1 MMSASRR
8 LGPCLAAA
16 VAVCFTGGGMA
27 AIPDDDTIWQ
37 NISYYNTFDR
47 VEQDVNTEKG
57 EGSFNTIDGGGATN
71 AGDYLAVGL
80 HPKSATAL
88 NIGTYKN
95 WTANVDPG
103 QTVLAEEDTVFT
115 IGFRAKVG
123 TATDG
128 LLFSFGSGDTDGGL
142 SIRRG
147 NSAGRIVV
155 ATGRDKSQINYA
167 PSGGSDSTY
176 YTYFVIYDA
185 AAEKK
190 LSLYAGAGE
199 NPVGTGGVEGTV
211 VAKPFQWGWRYGDAS
226 LQWEQKGNGA
236 IDTLGVWKRALT
248 QEERQTL
255 TTEWET
261 LASVPPP
268 EMAAVSFADVPE
280 GWGEA
285 PTEAIV
291 LNAASTL
298 ELELLDEARQTLG
311 GRAANVAELVAGS
324 GTSDIYGITGSGQGN
339 RSTLERDVWLKVSG
353 GTYGT
358 IVGGKENNWTSSHA
372 NTIKG
377 NLLTEVTGSSTRAK
391 NVIGAI
397 AAGGNGSNS
406 GAFPFTG
413 DSLVTIADGAQVSGA
428 VVGGGTSQHRFT
440 VQHNGDATVRI
451 RSVQTSATTG
461 DGIVS
466 RADIVGGALPGAS
479 GNVGSGY
486 VVNGDTRVEIEIPE
500 ASGSFGKHVLG
511 ASRVADNT
519 TGNYTVNGD
528 STVVVDAPNVT
539 FGSKILCAGG
549 SGGTAHV
556 TGTASLVLRAG
567 TFTGN
572 LIPCER
578 GATVGDSALVIDGGE
593 RVIDLSKAT
602 LGAFNR
608 LTLRGDVVLGDRR
621 LPNAFVSQE
630 VEGTTAR
637 VTLTEGEIAAG
648 VVTLGRYEGESADFA
663 ALFAVTNPQE
673 GWAFR
678 LVGGRVEYG
687 APIGLAWETPAEG
700 SDWAAGF
707 AGFAAGVDVRFGANE
722 GTEPVT
728 LPEVVS
734 AGWVDVLGDYALSGA
749 GALTA
754 ESVTVEP
761 GATLTL
767 GTGKAV
773 RARYLRLTITD
784 RTTGGEH
791 NDGVALA
798 DLALTLGGVRLPWPA
813 GTTITAS
820 QAQTN
825 GPHRAE
831 DILDGDLGTKWLWTT
846 DTFSACTLTLD
857 AGEGRLFAF
866 DGYALAMADQNGR
879 NPRAWTL
886 EMSDDGA
893 DWEPLDTQDIANE
906 AALAWTP
913 STWLGETLPVSAEPS
928 EGPFVLGIP
937 EPGRLDVF
945 GSLAGQGLVVGD
957 VRFYEGSALVVDGVS
972 VPTLAGEVAG
982 TVALRVEV
990 EGETFLPVL
999 HAAQTGIAFVAPEGY
1014 EVRHVDGTY
1023 WLVPALTE
1031 PLSATVSGEA
1041 AWMEAGWADTA
1052 GAPVDAAQWP
1062 YLPIAERVVEV
1073 TAGAEGATL
1082 RTDPTV
1088 TQVAS
1093 LAVKPSEHTLT
1104 LAGDATLAPQAL
1116 TVEGAL
1122 AASPDTLTLPSGGE
1136 IAGTLTYDVSGSVA
1150 LPALSGSGTLVKTG
1164 SGTLTLDKGI
1174 AVTPSIHV
1182 REGIFRFPSAE
1193 DWGTIYGSIPN
1204 LIAEGGTR
1212 VEVSAPMGSLSD
1224 ADATITLR
1232 DNAVFFFNCGNEWLS
1247 TRPIAPTFLI
1257 ENDGSVEKA
1266 AHIRGVHNG
1275 RAVDFTGAI
1284 RGRGLLIF
1292 DEDSGEE
1299 SNSYDLRCAITEEGG
1314 TLKVRYADTNSTIY
1328 NLHAAFYSGGT
1339 EVASRVDVRD
1349 PEVFGTGP
1357 VTVEAG
1363 GSLIIDT
1370 SANAENVLNVH
1381 AAYGN
1386 AGAVSGTVNLCEG
1399 ASLTVGTA
1407 VFDKVTV
1414 AEGVVVPVAGLP
1426 EVPYNVQVIAW
1437 SEGPDSAERFE
1448 VEGVPEDCTLVVE
1461 ADGLWVRAREVA
1473 DVEWATPDAGGAWA
1487 EGLPGFRPGDN
1498 AIFGANT
1505 ATQVPVA
1512 IAGDVTAAAVTVA
1525 GDYAFTGTGTLT
1537 ADTLTVEGSLTLPL
1551 GTPQSV
1557 RYVRLVPTARTTTGN
1572 NTNDGVAL
1580 AEFQLLLDGVPVDWP
1595 EGTAITA
1602 TKAQNTQ
1609 NKHYAE
1615 DILDGD
1621 LTTKWYWTDAG
1632 ATFDDCTL
1640 TIDVGEGNTVS
1651 FNGYRLAMADQ
1662 NGRNPRT
1669 WAVEV
1674 SADGS
1679 LWTPVDAQDFTSE
1692 EANTWPTEAWMT
1704 QTFGAP
1710 APLTVTVESGM
1721 AVSGTLTG
1729 GGRIVGDVAFA
1740 EGSTLKA
1747 LPGTVLTIEG
1757 GVSGTC
1763 ALDLSALDIPEET
1776 TRVAVLHA
1784 PEGLTPSAPEG
1795 FVAVYRDGTYYAV
1808 RQAAVGGAWT
1818 ATLTADVDWNAAPWI
1833 DAAGRPIDPLIL
1845 ETMSVDAWQLID
1857 VALTAEADVT
1867 LSALPYWVKSL
1878 TVAASEH
1885 TLTLGTLSESN
1896 PEPRFI
1902 PLALTVNGPLV
1913 ASTANLTPMDTGAVT
1928 LNADLTYEVPA
1939 EDSFALLEGL
1949 SGTGR
1954 LIKTG
1959 PGTLNLAGA
1968 TVSVDVRVEA
1978 GTLFN
1983 GGTIAGTLSLA
1994 DGVILDCEIVDVKAA
2009 TTVAVDEGATI
2020 TVANLGTP
2028 TAERQLLAWE
2038 NGPETA
2044 DAFAGAPEGWAFAVR
2059 EGGLWVI
2066 PEPSGPVLPTV
2077 AEGDEE
2083 GGVVFDANAVPVLAA
2098 AAEQAGLPEVT
2109 AVTGTANGKA
2119 MDTAAI
2125 NDALACLTGAGLVTV
2140 DGTALR
2146 VAYDLK
2152 VTAIERN
2159 DYGASVSI
2167 ALSAPNG
2174 AVSFAVGSTVTLVSV
2189 DLADGSE
2196 TTLPT
2201 KMPIYEAGRSSAE
2214 IAAHSTEPTF
2224 LFKVRVIPPAQ

>member
-1 MMSASRR
+1 M
-8 LGPCLAAA
+8 
-16 VAVCFTGGGMA
+16 
-27 AIPDDDTIWQ
+27 
-37 NISYYNTFDR
+37 
-47 VEQDVNTEKG
+47 
-57 EGSFNTIDGGGATN
+57 
-71 AGDYLAVGL
+71 
-80 HPKSATAL
+80 
-88 NIGTYKN
+88 
-95 WTANVDPG
+95 
-103 QTVLAEEDTVFT
+103 
-115 IGFRAKVG
+115 
-123 TATDG
+123 
-128 LLFSFGSGDTDGGL
+128 
-142 SIRRG
+142 
-147 NSAGRIVV
+147 
-155 ATGRDKSQINYA
+155 
-167 PSGGSDSTY
+167 
-176 YTYFVIYDA
+176 
-185 AAEKK
+185 
-190 LSLYAGAGE
+190 
-199 NPVGTGGVEGTV
+199 
-211 VAKPFQWGWRYGDAS
+211 
-226 LQWEQKGNGA
+226 
-236 IDTLGVWKRALT
+236 
-248 QEERQTL
+248 
-255 TTEWET
+255 
-261 LASVPPP
+261 
-268 EMAAVSFADVPE
+268 
-280 GWGEA
+280 
-285 PTEAIV
+285 
-291 LNAASTL
+291 
-298 ELELLDEARQTLG
+298 
-311 GRAANVAELVAGS
+311 
-324 GTSDIYGITGSGQGN
+324 
-339 RSTLERDVWLKVSG
+339 
-353 GTYGT
+353 
-358 IVGGKENNWTSSHA
+358 
-372 NTIKG
+372 
-377 NLLTEVTGSSTRAK
+377 
-391 NVIGAI
+391 
-397 AAGGNGSNS
+397 
-406 GAFPFTG
+406 
-413 DSLVTIADGAQVSGA
+413 
-428 VVGGGTSQHRFT
+428 
-440 VQHNGDATVRI
+440 
-451 RSVQTSATTG
+451 
-461 DGIVS
+461 
-466 RADIVGGALPGAS
+466 
-479 GNVGSGY
+479 
-486 VVNGDTRVEIEIPE
+486 
-500 ASGSFGKHVLG
+500 
-511 ASRVADNT
+511 
-519 TGNYTVNGD
+519 
-528 STVVVDAPNVT
+528 
-539 FGSKILCAGG
+539 
-549 SGGTAHV
+549 
-556 TGTASLVLRAG
+556 
-567 TFTGN
+567 
-572 LIPCER
+572 
-578 GATVGDSALVIDGGE
+578 
-593 RVIDLSKAT
+593 
-602 LGAFNR
+602 
-608 LTLRGDVVLGDRR
+608 
-621 LPNAFVSQE
+621 
-630 VEGTTAR
+630 
-637 VTLTEGEIAAG
+637 
-648 VVTLGRYEGESADFA
+648 
-663 ALFAVTNPQE
+663 
-673 GWAFR
+673 
-678 LVGGRVEYG
+678 
-687 APIGLAWETPAEG
+687 
-700 SDWAAGF
+700 
-707 AGFAAGVDVRFGANE
+707 
-722 GTEPVT
+722 
-728 LPEVVS
+728 
-734 AGWVDVLGDYALSGA
+734 
-749 GALTA
+749 
-754 ESVTVEP
+754 
-761 GATLTL
+761 
-767 GTGKAV
+767 
-773 RARYLRLTITD
+773 
-784 RTTGGEH
+784 
-791 NDGVALA
+791 
-798 DLALTLGGVRLPWPA
+798 
-813 GTTITAS
+813 
-820 QAQTN
+820 
-825 GPHRAE
+825 
-831 DILDGDLGTKWLWTT
+831 
-846 DTFSACTLTLD
+846 
-857 AGEGRLFAF
+857 
-866 DGYALAMADQNGR
+866 
-879 NPRAWTL
+879 
-886 EMSDDGA
+886 
-893 DWEPLDTQDIANE
+893 
-906 AALAWTP
+906 
-913 STWLGETLPVSAEPS
+913 
-928 EGPFVLGIP
+928 
-937 EPGRLDVF
+937 
-945 GSLAGQGLVVGD
+945 
-957 VRFYEGSALVVDGVS
+957 
-972 VPTLAGEVAG
+972 
-982 TVALRVEV
+982 
-990 EGETFLPVL
+990 
-999 HAAQTGIAFVAPEGY
+999 
-1014 EVRHVDGTY
+1014 
-1023 WLVPALTE
+1023 
-1031 PLSATVSGEA
+1031 
-1041 AWMEAGWADTA
+1041 
-1052 GAPVDAAQWP
+1052 
-1062 YLPIAERVVEV
+1062 
-1073 TAGAEGATL
+1073 
-1082 RTDPTV
+1082 
-1088 TQVAS
+1088 
-1093 LAVKPSEHTLT
+1093 
-1104 LAGDATLAPQAL
+1104 
-1116 TVEGAL
+1116 
-1122 AASPDTLTLPSGGE
+1122 
-1136 IAGTLTYDVSGSVA
+1136 
-1150 LPALSGSGTLVKTG
+1150 
-1164 SGTLTLDKGI
+1164 
-1174 AVTPSIHV
+1174 
-1182 REGIFRFPSAE
+1182 
-1193 DWGTIYGSIPN
+1193 
-1204 LIAEGGTR
+1204 
-1212 VEVSAPMGSLSD
+1212 
-1224 ADATITLR
+1224 
-1232 DNAVFFFNCGNEWLS
+1232 
-1247 TRPIAPTFLI
+1247 
-1257 ENDGSVEKA
+1257 
-1266 AHIRGVHNG
+1266 
-1275 RAVDFTGAI
+1275 
-1284 RGRGLLIF
+1284 
-1292 DEDSGEE
+1292 
-1299 SNSYDLRCAITEEGG
+1299 
-1314 TLKVRYADTNSTIY
+1314 KVRYADTNSTIY
-1328 NLHAAFYSGGT
+1328 NLHAASYSGGT

-1357 VTVEAG
+1357 VTIEAG

-1426 EVPYNVQVIAW
+1426 EVPYDVQVIAW

-1487 EGLPGFRPGDN
+1487 EGLPGFRPVDN
-1498 AIFGANT
+1498 AIFGANSS
-1505 ATQVPVA
+1505 AQVPVA
-1512 IAGDVTAAAVTVA
+1512 IAGDTTAAAVTVA

-1757 GVSGTC
+1757 GVSGMC

-1833 DAAGRPIDPLIL
+1833 DAAGRPIDSLIL
-1845 ETMSVDAWQLID
+1845 ETMTWAQWQPLSVAI
-1857 VALTAEADVT
+1857 TAGADVT
-1867 LSALPYWVKSL
+1867 LMDLPYVVTAL
-1878 TVAASEH
+1878 TVEASEH

-1896 PEPRFI
+1896 PSPLFI
-1902 PLALTVNGPLV
+1902 PMALTVNGPLV
-1913 ASTANLTPMDTGAVT
+1913 ATADNLTPMDGGAVT

-2083 GGVVFDANAVPVLAA
+2083 GGVVFDANAVTVLSA

-2119 MDTAAI
+2119 MTTAAI
-2125 NDALACLTGAGLVTV
+2125 NEALACLAGAGLVTV

>member
-1 MMSASRR
+1 M
-8 LGPCLAAA
+8 
-16 VAVCFTGGGMA
+16 
-27 AIPDDDTIWQ
+27 
-37 NISYYNTFDR
+37 
-47 VEQDVNTEKG
+47 K
-57 EGSFNTIDGGGATN
+57 
-71 AGDYLAVGL
+71 
-80 HPKSATAL
+80 K
-88 NIGTYKN
+88 
-95 WTANVDPG
+95 
-103 QTVLAEEDTVFT
+103 VL
-115 IGFRAKVG
+115 
-123 TATDG
+123 
-128 LLFSFGSGDTDGGL
+128 
-142 SIRRG
+142 
-147 NSAGRIVV
+147 
-155 ATGRDKSQINYA
+155 
-167 PSGGSDSTY
+167 
-176 YTYFVIYDA
+176 
-185 AAEKK
+185 
-190 LSLYAGAGE
+190 
-199 NPVGTGGVEGTV
+199 
-211 VAKPFQWGWRYGDAS
+211 
-226 LQWEQKGNGA
+226 
-236 IDTLGVWKRALT
+236 
-248 QEERQTL
+248 
-255 TTEWET
+255 
-261 LASVPPP
+261 
-268 EMAAVSFADVPE
+268 
-280 GWGEA
+280 
-285 PTEAIV
+285 
-291 LNAASTL
+291 
-298 ELELLDEARQTLG
+298 
-311 GRAANVAELVAGS
+311 
-324 GTSDIYGITGSGQGN
+324 
-339 RSTLERDVWLKVSG
+339 
-353 GTYGT
+353 
-358 IVGGKENNWTSSHA
+358 
-372 NTIKG
+372 
-377 NLLTEVTGSSTRAK
+377 
-391 NVIGAI
+391 
-397 AAGGNGSNS
+397 
-406 GAFPFTG
+406 
-413 DSLVTIADGAQVSGA
+413 
-428 VVGGGTSQHRFT
+428 
-440 VQHNGDATVRI
+440 
-451 RSVQTSATTG
+451 
-461 DGIVS
+461 
-466 RADIVGGALPGAS
+466 
-479 GNVGSGY
+479 
-486 VVNGDTRVEIEIPE
+486 
-500 ASGSFGKHVLG
+500 
-511 ASRVADNT
+511 
-519 TGNYTVNGD
+519 
-528 STVVVDAPNVT
+528 
-539 FGSKILCAGG
+539 
-549 SGGTAHV
+549 
-556 TGTASLVLRAG
+556 SLVLA
-567 TFTGN
+567 
-572 LIPCER
+572 L
-578 GATVGDSALVIDGGE
+578 ALV
-593 RVIDLSKAT
+593 LSC
-602 LGAFNR
+602 
-608 LTLRGDVVLGDRR
+608 
-621 LPNAFVSQE
+621 S
-630 VEGTTAR
+630 
-637 VTLTEGEIAAG
+637 
-648 VVTLGRYEGESADFA
+648 A
-663 ALFAVTNPQE
+663 ALA
-673 GWAFR
+673 
-678 LVGGRVEYG
+678 
-687 APIGLAWETPAEG
+687 
-700 SDWAAGF
+700 S
-707 AGFAAGVDVRFGANE
+707 
-722 GTEPVT
+722 EPVT

-784 RTTGGEH
+784 RTTGGNH

-813 GTTITAS
+813 GATITAS

-831 DILDGDLGTKWLWTT
+831 DLLDGDLGTKWLWST

-857 AGEGRLFAF
+857 AGAGRSFAF
-866 DGYALAMADQNGR
+866 DGYALAVADQNGR

-893 DWEPLDTQDIANE
+893 DWEPLDTQDFDNE
-906 AALAWTP
+906 TALAWTP
-913 STWLGETLPVSAEPS
+913 SAWLGETLPVSAEPS

-945 GSLAGQGLVVGD
+945 GTLAGQGLVLGD

-999 HAAQTGIAFVAPEGY
+999 HAAQAGIAFVAPEGY

-1041 AWMEAGWADTA
+1041 AWMEAGWADTV

-1093 LAVKPSEHTLT
+1093 LTVKPSEHTLT
-1104 LAGDATLAPQAL
+1104 LAGDATLAPQTL

-1292 DEDSGEE
+1292 DEDSGKE

-1328 NLHAAFYSGGT
+1328 NLHAASYSGGT

-1357 VTVEAG
+1357 VTIEAG

-1426 EVPYNVQVIAW
+1426 AVPYDVQVVAW
-1437 SEGPDSAERFE
+1437 NAGPETVECFD
-1448 VEGVPEDCTLVVE
+1448 VEGVPEDCLLSVE

-1487 EGLPGFRPGDN
+1487 EGLPGFRPVDN
-1498 AIFGANT
+1498 AIFGANSS
-1505 ATQVPVA
+1505 AQVPVA
-1512 IAGDVTAAAVTVA
+1512 IAGDTTAAAVTVA

-1557 RYVRLVPTARTTTGN
+1557 RYVRLVPTASVTADVPN
-1572 NTNDGVAL
+1572 NKGVAI
-1580 AEFQLLLDGVPVDWP
+1580 AEFQLLRDGEPVDWP
-1595 EGTAITA
+1595 EGTTCVASQ
-1602 TKAQNTQ
+1602 AQAYVE
-1609 NKHYAE
+1609 HLDDYL
-1615 DILDGD
+1615 IDGD
-1621 LTTKWYWTDAG
+1621 LGTKWFWETGDKA
-1632 ATFDDCTL
+1632 FDDCTL

-1662 NGRNPRT
+1662 IGRNPRT
-1669 WAVEV
+1669 WTVEV

-1692 EANTWPTEAWMT
+1692 EAVTWPTNAWMT
-1704 QTFGAP
+1704 QTFGTP

-1721 AVSGTLTG
+1721 AVSGTLAG

-1740 EGSTLKA
+1740 EGSTLKV

-1845 ETMSVDAWQLID
+1845 ETMSVDAWQSID

-1913 ASTANLTPMDTGAVT
+1913 ASTANLTPMDTGAATT
-1928 LNADLTYEVPA
+1928 LNADLTYEVP
-1939 EDSFALLEGL
+1939 EGAPFNL
-1949 SGTGR
+1949 PNGISGTGR

-1959 PGTLNLAGA
+1959 TGTLSISGITMRAGL
-1968 TVSVDVRVEA
+1968 RVEA
-1978 GTLFN
+1978 GTLA
-1983 GGTIAGTLSLA
+1983 GVGTIEGTLELA
-1994 DGVILDCEIVDVKAA
+1994 DGVALDCFAAGQKTA
-2009 TTVAVDEGATI
+2009 TTVAIDEGATLTI
-2020 TVANLGTP
+2020 ANLP
-2028 TAERQLLAWE
+2028 ELTAERQLLAWE

-2044 DAFAGAPEGWAFAVR
+2044 DAFAGAPEGWVFAVR

-2083 GGVVFDANAVPVLAA
+2083 GGVVFDANAVDVLAA

-2119 MDTAAI
+2119 MTTAEI
-2125 NDALACLTGAGLVTV
+2125 NDALACLSGEGLITADAEAGTLH
-2140 DGTALR
+2140 
-2146 VAYDLK
+2146 VAYAFTVTGLALADGQLS
-2152 VTAIERN
+2152 VTATVADAEGQPLAIVS
-2159 DYGASVSI
+2159 GATVELIPVSLGETPAEGE
-2167 ALSAPNG
+2167 ALATVT
-2174 AVSFAVGSTVTLVSV
+2174 ADGSPTVTLTN
-2189 DLADGSE
+2189 AA
-2196 TTLPT
+2196 
-2201 KMPIYEAGRSSAE
+2201 EAGTA
-2214 IAAHSTEPTF
+2214 
-2224 LFKVRVIPPAQ
+2224 LFKVRVSLKPAE

>member
-1 MMSASRR
+1 MSASRR

-16 VAVCFTGGGMA
+16 VAVCFTGGGIA
-27 AIPDDDTIWQ
+27 AIPDDDPIWQ
-37 NISYYNTFDR
+37 DVSYYSTFDNP
-47 VEQDVNTEKG
+47 DLGLAPEKG
-57 EGSFNTIDGGGATN
+57 TGSWNTTEGGDPAFITVSGASRALDIAN
-71 AGDYLAVGL
+71 YNGL
-80 HPKSATAL
+80 TPEE
-88 NIGTYKN
+88 
-95 WTANVDPG
+95 G
-103 QTVLAEEDTVFT
+103 QKVLAQDEPCFT
-115 IGFRAKVG
+115 IAIRAKLG
-123 TATDG
+123 TQTDG
-128 LLFSFGSGDTDGGL
+128 LLFAFGSKATNGGL
-142 SIRRG
+142 ALRRG
-147 NSAGRIVV
+147 NAVGKFAVTADGDYERMSYQPPI
-155 ATGRDKSQINYA
+155 S
-167 PSGGSDSTY
+167 SDTAY
-176 YTYFVIYDA
+176 YTYFITYDA
-185 AAEKK
+185 SAASGNLK
-190 LSLYAGAGE
+190 LYAADGAE
-199 NPVGTGGVEGTV
+199 PVASATASASSLTDVINL
-211 VAKPFQWGWRYGDAS
+211 PFQWGWRHGETDDGGVG
-226 LQWEQKGNGA
+226 LRWEQKGNGA
-236 IDTLGVWKRALT
+236 IDTLGVWKRQLT
-248 QEERQTL
+248 QEERTRL
-255 TTEWET
+255 SREWNNQ
-261 LASVPPP
+261 LAIAF
-268 EMAAVSFADVPE
+268 EDVPE
-280 GWGEA
+280 GWGEV
-285 PTEAIV
+285 PTHG
-291 LNAASTL
+291 LNRTADGTL
-298 ELELLDEARQTLG
+298 ELDLLVEARQTLG
-311 GRAANVAELVAGS
+311 GRAANVAEIVGSS
-324 GTSDIYGITGSGQGN
+324 GTPSIYGITGNGQGD

-358 IVGGKENNWTSSHA
+358 IVGGKENNWTSSRA

-593 RVIDLSKAT
+593 RAIDLSKAT

-630 VEGTTAR
+630 VEGATAQ
-637 VTLTEGEIAAG
+637 VTLTEDEIAAG

-707 AGFAAGVDVRFGANE
+707 AGFAAGADVRFGANE
-722 GTEPVT
+722 ASEPVT

-784 RTTGGEH
+784 RTTGGNH

-813 GTTITAS
+813 GATITAS

-831 DILDGDLGTKWLWTT
+831 DLLDGDLGTKWLWST

-857 AGEGRLFAF
+857 AGAGRSFAF
-866 DGYALAMADQNGR
+866 DGYALAVADQNGR

-893 DWEPLDTQDIANE
+893 DWEPLDTQDFDNE
-906 AALAWTP
+906 TALAWTP
-913 STWLGETLPVSAEPS
+913 SAWLGETLPVSAEPS

-945 GSLAGQGLVVGD
+945 GTLAGQGLVLGD

-999 HAAQTGIAFVAPEGY
+999 HAAQAGIAFVAPEGY

-1041 AWMEAGWADTA
+1041 AWMEAGWADTV

-1093 LAVKPSEHTLT
+1093 LTVKPSEHTLT
-1104 LAGDATLAPQAL
+1104 LAGDATLAPQTL

-1292 DEDSGEE
+1292 DEDSGKE

-1328 NLHAAFYSGGT
+1328 NLHAASYSGGT

-1357 VTVEAG
+1357 VSIEAG

-1386 AGAVSGTVNLCEG
+1386 AGDISGTVNLCEG

-1426 EVPYNVQVIAW
+1426 EVPYDVQVIAW
-1437 SEGPDSAERFE
+1437 SEGPDSAERFD
-1448 VEGVPEDCTLVVE
+1448 VAGVPEDCRVVAE

-1487 EGLPGFRPGDN
+1487 EGLPGFRPVDN

-1505 ATQVPVA
+1505 SAQVPVV
-1512 IAGDVTAAAVTVA
+1512 IAGDTTAAAVTVA

-1557 RYVRLVPTARTTTGN
+1557 RYVRLVPTASVTADVPN
-1572 NTNDGVAL
+1572 NKGIAI
-1580 AEFQLLLDGVPVDWP
+1580 AEFQLLRDGEPVDWP
-1595 EGTAITA
+1595 EGTTCVASQ
-1602 TKAQNTQ
+1602 AQAYVE
-1609 NKHYAE
+1609 HL
-1615 DILDGD
+1615 DDHLIDGD
-1621 LTTKWYWTDAG
+1621 LGTKWFWETGDKA
-1632 ATFDDCTL
+1632 FDDCTL

-1662 NGRNPRT
+1662 IGRNPRT
-1669 WAVEV
+1669 WTVEV

-1692 EANTWPTEAWMT
+1692 EAITWPTNAWMT
-1704 QTFGAP
+1704 QVFGAP

-1721 AVSGTLTG
+1721 AVSGTLAG
-1729 GGRIVGDVAFA
+1729 GGRIVGDVDFA

-1757 GVSGTC
+1757 GVSGMC

-1784 PEGLTPSAPEG
+1784 PEGLEPSAPEG

-1833 DAAGRPIDPLIL
+1833 DAAGHPIDPLIL
-1845 ETMSVDAWQLID
+1845 ETMTVDAWQLID

-1913 ASTANLTPMDTGAVT
+1913 ASTANLTPMDTGAATT

-1978 GTLFN
+1978 GTLVS

-1994 DGVILDCEIVDVKAA
+1994 DGVVIDCAIVDVKAA

-2020 TVANLGTP
+2020 DVINLGTP

-2044 DAFAGAPEGWAFAVR
+2044 DAFVGAPEGWVFAVR

-2083 GGVVFDANAVPVLAA
+2083 GGVVFDANAVDVLAA

-2119 MDTAAI
+2119 MTTADI
-2125 NDALACLTGAGLVTV
+2125 NEALACLTGAGLVTV

-2174 AVSFAVGSTVTLVSV
+2174 AVSFAVGSTVTLVAV

>member
-1 MMSASRR
+1 MSASRR

-16 VAVCFTGGGMA
+16 VAVCFTGGGIA
-27 AIPDDDTIWQ
+27 AIPDDDPIWQ
-37 NISYYNTFDR
+37 DVSYYSTFDNP
-47 VEQDVNTEKG
+47 DLGLAPEKG
-57 EGSFNTIDGGGATN
+57 TGSWNTTEGNALTESSFC
-71 AGDYLAVGL
+71 VSGL
-80 HPKSATAL
+80 STKVRAL
-88 NIGTYKN
+88 NIDAYKGGTP
-95 WTANVDPG
+95 AEG
-103 QTVLAEEDTVFT
+103 QQVLSADDKSFT
-115 IGFRAKVG
+115 LAFRAKIG
-123 TATDG
+123 NATEG
-128 LLFSFGSGDTDGGL
+128 LLFAFGSSSTGGGL
-142 SIRRG
+142 TLRSRK
-147 NSAGRIVV
+147 SAAGHFAVT
-155 ATGRDKSQINYA
+155 TGQDNERLQYE
-167 PSGGSDSTY
+167 PSGGSDDRY
-176 YTYFVIYDA
+176 QTYFIVYDA
-185 AAEKK
+185 VTDEANPTIALYVGATEEPT
-190 LSLYAGAGE
+190 LS
-199 NPVGTGGVEGTV
+199 NTTTGTV
-211 VAKPFQWGWRYGDAS
+211 IAAPFQWGARHGGS
-226 LQWEQKGNGA
+226 IGLWESAGNGA
-236 IDTLGVWKRALT
+236 IDTLGVWKRQLT
-248 QEERQTL
+248 TEERQTIVE
-255 TTEWET
+255 EWEA
-261 LASVPPP
+261 LAEVSP
-268 EMAAVSFADVPE
+268 EMAAVSFEDVPE

-285 PTEAIV
+285 PTEAVALGAI
-291 LNAASTL
+291 AANV
-298 ELELLDEARQTLG
+298 ELELLGEARQTLG
-311 GRAANVAELVAGS
+311 GRAANVAEIVGSS
-324 GTSDIYGITGSGQGN
+324 GTPSIYGITGNGQGDK
-339 RSTLERDVWLKVSG
+339 STLERDVWLKVSG
-353 GTYGT
+353 GAYGT

-372 NTIKG
+372 NTING

-397 AAGGNGSNS
+397 AAGGNGSNN

-593 RVIDLSKAT
+593 RAVDLSGAT
-602 LGAFNR
+602 IGAFNR

-630 VEGTTAR
+630 VEGATAQ
-637 VTLTEGEIAAG
+637 VTLTEDEIAAG

-663 ALFAVTNPQE
+663 ALFEVTNPQE

-687 APIGLAWETPAEG
+687 APIGLAWATPAEG

-707 AGFAAGVDVRFGANE
+707 AGFAAGADVRFGANE

-813 GTTITAS
+813 GATITAS

-825 GPHRAE
+825 DSHHAE
-831 DILDGDLGTKWLWTT
+831 DILDGDLGTKWLWST

-879 NPRAWTL
+879 NPRVWTL

-893 DWEPLDTQDIANE
+893 DWVLLDTQDFDNE
-906 AALAWTP
+906 TALAWTP
-913 STWLGETLPVSAEPS
+913 SAWLGETLPVSAEPS

-945 GSLAGQGLVVGD
+945 GTLAGQGLVLGD
-957 VRFYEGSALVVDGVS
+957 VRFYEGSVLVADGVS
-972 VPTLAGEVAG
+972 VPTLAGEAVG

-999 HAAQTGIAFVAPEGY
+999 HAAQAGIAFVAPEGY

-1031 PLSATVSGEA
+1031 PFSATVSGEA
-1041 AWMEAGWADTA
+1041 TWMEAGWADTA
-1052 GAPVDAAQWP
+1052 GVPVDAAQWP

-1093 LAVKPSEHTLT
+1093 LTVKPSEHTLT

-1164 SGTLTLDKGI
+1164 SGTLTLNDGT
-1174 AVTPSIHV
+1174 AVSPTIEVRGGTLALPSIS
-1182 REGIFRFPSAE
+1182 E
-1193 DWGTIYGSIPN
+1193 WGTVYGSIPN
-1204 LIAEGGTR
+1204 LIAAGEGR
-1212 VEVSAPMGSLSD
+1212 VYVSGWAGSITD
-1224 ADATITLR
+1224 TDATILLR
-1232 DNAVFFFNCGNEWLS
+1232 DGGCLEFINGNAVFPPYW
-1247 TRPIAPTFLI
+1247 RPIAAPIVI
-1257 ENDGSVEKA
+1257 ENDGSA
-1266 AHIRGVHNG
+1266 PASIRGSAYGGGTHL
-1275 RAVDFTGAI
+1275 TGGI
-1284 RGRGLLIF
+1284 SGHGTLVF
-1292 DEDSGEE
+1292 EMGDS
-1299 SNSYDLRCAITEEGG
+1299 SSYDIRCAITEEGG

-1328 NLHAAFYSGGT
+1328 NLQAASYSGGT

-1357 VTVEAG
+1357 VSIEAG

-1426 EVPYNVQVIAW
+1426 EVPYDVQVIAW
-1437 SEGPDSAERFE
+1437 SEGPETVECFD

-1487 EGLPGFRPGDN
+1487 EGLPGFRPVDN
-1498 AIFGANT
+1498 AIFGANSS
-1505 ATQVPVA
+1505 AQVPVA
-1512 IAGDVTAAAVTVA
+1512 IAGDTTAAAVTVA

-1557 RYVRLVPTARTTTGN
+1557 RYVRLVPTASVTADVPN
-1572 NTNDGVAL
+1572 NKGVAI
-1580 AEFQLLLDGVPVDWP
+1580 AEFQLLLDGEPVDWP
-1595 EGTAITA
+1595 EGTTCVASQ
-1602 TKAQNTQ
+1602 AQSYVD
-1609 NKHYAE
+1609 HA
-1615 DILDGD
+1615 DDHLIDGD
-1621 LTTKWYWTDAG
+1621 LGTKWFWETGDKA
-1632 ATFDDCTL
+1632 FDDCTL

-1662 NGRNPRT
+1662 IGRNPRT
-1669 WAVEV
+1669 WTVEV

-1692 EANTWPTEAWMT
+1692 EAITWPTNAWMT
-1704 QTFGAP
+1704 QVFGAP

-1721 AVSGTLTG
+1721 AVSGTLAG
-1729 GGRIVGDVAFA
+1729 GNRIVGDVDFA
-1740 EGSTLKA
+1740 EGSTLKV

-1757 GVSGTC
+1757 SVSGTC
-1763 ALDLSALDIPEET
+1763 ALDLSALDIPDET

-1784 PEGLTPSAPEG
+1784 PKGLTPTAPEG
-1795 FVAVYRDGTYYAV
+1795 FVAIYQDGTYYAV

-1833 DAAGRPIDPLIL
+1833 DAAGRPIDSLIL
-1845 ETMSVDAWQLID
+1845 ETMSVDAWQSID

-1913 ASTANLTPMDTGAVT
+1913 ASTANLTPMDGSAAT
-1928 LNADLTYEVPA
+1928 LNADLTYEVP
-1939 EDSFALLEGL
+1939 EGEIFNL
-1949 SGTGR
+1949 PNGISGTGR

-1959 PGTLNLAGA
+1959 AGTLSISGITMRAGL
-1968 TVSVDVRVEA
+1968 RVEA
-1978 GTLFN
+1978 GTLA
-1983 GGTIAGTLSLA
+1983 GVGAIEGTLELA
-1994 DGVILDCEIVDVKAA
+1994 DGVALDCFAAGQKTA
-2009 TTVAVDEGATI
+2009 TTVAIDEGAALTI
-2020 TVANLGTP
+2020 ANLP
-2028 TAERQLLAWE
+2028 ELTAERQLLAWE

-2044 DAFAGAPEGWAFAVR
+2044 DAFVGAPEGWVFAVR

-2066 PEPSGPVLPTV
+2066 PEPTGPVLPTV

-2083 GGVVFDANAVPVLAA
+2083 GGVVFDANAVDVLAA

>member
-1 MMSASRR
+1 MSASRR

-27 AIPDDDTIWQ
+27 AIPDDDHIWQ
-37 NISYYNTFDR
+37 DVSYYNTFDR

-71 AGDYLAVGL
+71 AGDYLVVGL
-80 HPKSATAL
+80 HPKGATAL

-123 TATDG
+123 TTTDG

-185 AAEKK
+185 SAEKK

-199 NPVGTGGVEGTV
+199 SPVGTGGVEGTV

-236 IDTLGVWKRALT
+236 IDVLGVWKRALT
-248 QEERQTL
+248 QAERQTL

-268 EMAAVSFADVPE
+268 EMAAVSFAEVPE

-285 PTEAIV
+285 PTEAVV

-298 ELELLDEARQTLG
+298 ELELIDEARQTLG
-311 GRAANVAELVAGS
+311 GRAANVAEIVAGS

-372 NTIKG
+372 NTING

-397 AAGGNGSNS
+397 AAGGNGSNN

-413 DSLVTIADGAQVSGA
+413 DSLITIADGAQVSGA

-451 RSVQTSATTG
+451 RSLMTANTDG
-461 DGIVS
+461 DGIVG
-466 RADIVGGALPGAS
+466 RPDIVGGALPGAS

-567 TFTGN
+567 IFTGN

-593 RVIDLSKAT
+593 RAIDLSKAT

-621 LPNAFVSQE
+621 LPNAIVSQE
-630 VEGTTAR
+630 AEGTTAQ
-637 VTLTEGEIAAG
+637 VTLTEDEIAAG
-648 VVTLGRYEGESADFA
+648 VVTLGRYEGTPMDFSE
-663 ALFAVTNPQE
+663 LFEVTNPQE

-687 APIGLAWETPAEG
+687 APTSLAWATPAEG
-700 SDWAAGF
+700 TDWAAGF
-707 AGFAAGVDVRFGANE
+707 AGFAAGADVRFGANE
-722 GTEPVT
+722 ASEPVT

-773 RARYLRLTITD
+773 RARYLRLSITD

-813 GTTITAS
+813 GATITAS

-831 DILDGDLGTKWLWTT
+831 DLLDGDLGTKWLWST

-857 AGEGRLFAF
+857 AGAGRSFAF
-866 DGYALAMADQNGR
+866 DGYALAVADQNGR
-879 NPRAWTL
+879 NPRVWTL

-893 DWEPLDTQDIANE
+893 DWEPLDTQDFDNE
-906 AALAWTP
+906 TALAWTP
-913 STWLGETLPVSAEPS
+913 SAWLGETLPVSAEPS
-928 EGPFVLGIP
+928 DGPFVLGIP
-937 EPGRLDVF
+937 EPGRLDVL
-945 GSLAGQGLVVGD
+945 GTLAGQGLVLGD

-972 VPTLAGEVAG
+972 VPTVTGEAAG

-999 HAAQTGIAFVAPEGY
+999 HAAQAGIAFVAPEGY

-1031 PLSATVSGEA
+1031 PFSATVSGEA
-1041 AWMEAGWADTA
+1041 TWMEAGWADTA

-1088 TQVAS
+1088 TQVGAFT
-1093 LAVKPSEHTLT
+1093 VKPSEHTLT

-1164 SGTLTLDKGI
+1164 SGTLTLNDGT
-1174 AVTPSIHV
+1174 AVSPTIEVRGGTLALPSIS
-1182 REGIFRFPSAE
+1182 E
-1193 DWGTIYGSIPN
+1193 WGTVYGSIPN
-1204 LIAEGGTR
+1204 LIAAGEGR
-1212 VEVSAPMGSLSD
+1212 VYVSGWAGSITD
-1224 ADATITLR
+1224 TDATILLR
-1232 DNAVFFFNCGNEWLS
+1232 DGGCLEFINGNAAFPPNW
-1247 TRPIAPTFLI
+1247 RPIAAPIVI
-1257 ENDGSVEKA
+1257 ENDGSA
-1266 AHIRGVHNG
+1266 PASIRGSAYGGGTHL
-1275 RAVDFTGAI
+1275 TGGI
-1284 RGRGLLIF
+1284 SGHGTLVF
-1292 DEDSGEE
+1292 EMGDS
-1299 SNSYDLRCAITEEGG
+1299 SSYDIRCAITEEGG

-1328 NLHAAFYSGGT
+1328 NLQAASYSGGT

-1357 VTVEAG
+1357 VSIEAG

-1414 AEGVVVPVAGLP
+1414 AEGVVVPVTGLP
-1426 EVPYNVQVIAW
+1426 EVPYNVQVVAW
-1437 SEGPDSAERFE
+1437 GEGPDSAECFD
-1448 VEGVPEDCTLVVE
+1448 VAGVPEDCTLVVE

-1487 EGLPGFRPGDN
+1487 EGLPGFRPVDN
-1498 AIFGANT
+1498 AIFGANSS
-1505 ATQVPVA
+1505 AQVPVA
-1512 IAGDVTAAAVTVA
+1512 IAGDTSAAAVTVA

-1557 RYVRLVPTARTTTGN
+1557 RYVRFVPTARVTADVPN
-1572 NTNDGVAL
+1572 NKGIAI
-1580 AEFQLLLDGVPVDWP
+1580 AEFQLLRDGAPVPWP
-1595 EGTAITA
+1595 EGTECVASQ
-1602 TKAQNTQ
+1602 AQAYVS
-1609 NKHYAE
+1609 HR
-1615 DILDGD
+1615 DDHLIDGD
-1621 LTTKWYWTDAG
+1621 LGTKWFWETGDTA
-1632 ATFDDCTL
+1632 FDDCTL

-1651 FNGYRLAMADQ
+1651 FNGYRMAMADQ
-1662 NGRNPRT
+1662 IGRNPRT
-1669 WAVEV
+1669 WTVEV

-1679 LWTPVDAQDFTSE
+1679 LWTPVDAQDFTTE
-1692 EANTWPTEAWMT
+1692 EAVTWPTNAWMT

-1721 AVSGTLTG
+1721 AVSGTLAG

-1740 EGSTLKA
+1740 EGSTLKV
-1747 LPGTVLTIEG
+1747 LPGTVPTIEG
-1757 GVSGTC
+1757 SVSGTC

-1776 TRVAVLHA
+1776 TRMAVLHA
-1784 PEGLTPSAPEG
+1784 PKGLTPTAPEG
-1795 FVAVYRDGTYYAV
+1795 FVVIYQDGTYYAV

-1845 ETMSVDAWQLID
+1845 ETLSVDAWQSID

-1913 ASTANLTPMDTGAVT
+1913 ASTANLTPMDTGAATT

-1939 EDSFALLEGL
+1939 ENSFALLEGL

-1978 GTLFN
+1978 GTLVS

-1994 DGVILDCEIVDVKAA
+1994 DGVVLDCEIVDVKAA

-2020 TVANLGTP
+2020 DVINLGTP

-2044 DAFAGAPEGWAFAVR
+2044 DAFVGAPEGWVFAVR
-2059 EGGLWVI
+2059 EGGLWVV
-2066 PEPSGPVLPTV
+2066 PEPTGPVLPTV

-2083 GGVVFDANAVPVLAA
+2083 GGVVFDANAVDVLAA

-2109 AVTGTANGKA
+2109 AVSGTANGKA
-2119 MDTAAI
+2119 MTTAAI
-2125 NDALACLTGAGLVTV
+2125 NEALACLTGAGLVTV

-2174 AVSFAVGSTVTLVSV
+2174 AVSFAVGSTVTLVAV

-2201 KMPIYEAGRSSAE
+2201 KKPVYESGESIVE
-2214 IAAHSTEPTF
+2214 IMALSTEPTF
-2224 LFKVRVIPPAQ
+2224 FFKVRVIPPAQ

>member
-1 MMSASRR
+1 MSASRR

-16 VAVCFTGGGMA
+16 VAVCFTGGGIA
-27 AIPDDDTIWQ
+27 AIPDDDPIWQ
-37 NISYYNTFDR
+37 DVSYYSTFDNP
-47 VEQDVNTEKG
+47 DLGLAPEKG
-57 EGSFNTIDGGGATN
+57 TGSWNTTEGGDPAFITVSGASRALDIAN
-71 AGDYLAVGL
+71 YNGL
-80 HPKSATAL
+80 TPEE
-88 NIGTYKN
+88 
-95 WTANVDPG
+95 G
-103 QTVLAEEDTVFT
+103 QKVLAQDEPCFT
-115 IGFRAKVG
+115 IAIRAKLG
-123 TATDG
+123 TQTDG
-128 LLFSFGSGDTDGGL
+128 LLFAFGSKATNGGL
-142 SIRRG
+142 ALRRG
-147 NSAGRIVV
+147 NAVGKFAVTADGDYERMSYQPPI
-155 ATGRDKSQINYA
+155 S
-167 PSGGSDSTY
+167 SDTAY
-176 YTYFVIYDA
+176 YTYFITYDA
-185 AAEKK
+185 SAASGNLK
-190 LSLYAGAGE
+190 LYAADGAE
-199 NPVGTGGVEGTV
+199 PVASATASASSLTDVINL
-211 VAKPFQWGWRYGDAS
+211 PFQWGWRHGETDDGGVG
-226 LQWEQKGNGA
+226 LRWEQKGNGA
-236 IDTLGVWKRALT
+236 IDTLGVWKRQLT
-248 QEERQTL
+248 QEERTRL
-255 TTEWET
+255 SREWNNQ
-261 LASVPPP
+261 LAIAF
-268 EMAAVSFADVPE
+268 EDVPE
-280 GWGEA
+280 GWGEV
-285 PTEAIV
+285 PTHG
-291 LNAASTL
+291 LNRTADGTL
-298 ELELLDEARQTLG
+298 ELDLLVEARQTLG
-311 GRAANVAELVAGS
+311 GRAANVAEIVGSS
-324 GTSDIYGITGSGQGN
+324 GTPSIYGITGNGQGDK
-339 RSTLERDVWLKVSG
+339 STLERDVWLKVSG
-353 GTYGT
+353 GAYGT

-372 NTIKG
+372 NTING

-397 AAGGNGSNS
+397 AAGGNGSNN

-621 LPNAFVSQE
+621 LPNAIVSQE
-630 VEGTTAR
+630 VEGATAQ
-637 VTLTEGEIAAG
+637 VTLTEDEIAAG

-707 AGFAAGVDVRFGANE
+707 AGFAAGADVRFGANE
-722 GTEPVT
+722 AGEPVT

-825 GPHRAE
+825 GSHHAE

-857 AGEGRLFAF
+857 AGAGRSFAF
-866 DGYALAMADQNGR
+866 DGYTLAMADQNGR

-886 EMSDDGA
+886 EMSADGA
-893 DWEPLDTQDIANE
+893 DWKPLDTQDFDNE
-906 AALAWTP
+906 TALAWTP
-913 STWLGETLPVSAEPS
+913 SAWLGETLSVSAEPS

-945 GSLAGQGLVVGD
+945 GTLAGQGLVLGD
-957 VRFYEGSALVVDGVS
+957 VRFYEGSVLVADGVS
-972 VPTLAGEVAG
+972 VPTLAGEAVG

-999 HAAQTGIAFVAPEGY
+999 HAAQAGIAFVAPEGY

-1031 PLSATVSGEA
+1031 PFSATVSGEA
-1041 AWMEAGWADTA
+1041 TWMEAGWADTA
-1052 GAPVDAAQWP
+1052 GVPVDAAQWP

-1088 TQVAS
+1088 TQVGAFT
-1093 LAVKPSEHTLT
+1093 VKPSEHTLT

-1164 SGTLTLDKGI
+1164 SGTLTLNDGT
-1174 AVTPSIHV
+1174 AVSPTIEVRGGTLALPSIS
-1182 REGIFRFPSAE
+1182 E
-1193 DWGTIYGSIPN
+1193 WGTVYGSIPN
-1204 LIAEGGTR
+1204 LIAAGEGR
-1212 VEVSAPMGSLSD
+1212 VYVSGWAGSITD
-1224 ADATITLR
+1224 TDATILLR
-1232 DNAVFFFNCGNEWLS
+1232 DGGCLEFINGNAAFPPNW
-1247 TRPIAPTFLI
+1247 RPIAAPIVI
-1257 ENDGSVEKA
+1257 ENDGSA
-1266 AHIRGVHNG
+1266 PASIRGSAYGGGTHL
-1275 RAVDFTGAI
+1275 TGGI
-1284 RGRGLLIF
+1284 SGHGTLVF
-1292 DEDSGEE
+1292 EMGDS
-1299 SNSYDLRCAITEEGG
+1299 SSYDIRCAITEEGG

-1328 NLHAAFYSGGT
+1328 NLQAASYSGGT

-1357 VTVEAG
+1357 VSIEAG

-1426 EVPYNVQVIAW
+1426 EVPYDVQVVAW

-1487 EGLPGFRPGDN
+1487 EGLPGFRPVDN
-1498 AIFGANT
+1498 AIFGANSS
-1505 ATQVPVA
+1505 AQVPVA
-1512 IAGDVTAAAVTVA
+1512 IAGDTTAAAVTVA

-1632 ATFDDCTL
+1632 ATFNDCTL

-1721 AVSGTLTG
+1721 AVSGTLAG

-1757 GVSGTC
+1757 GVSGMC

-1833 DAAGRPIDPLIL
+1833 DAAGRPIDSLIL
-1845 ETMSVDAWQLID
+1845 ETMTWAQWQPLSVAI
-1857 VALTAEADVT
+1857 TAGADVT
-1867 LSALPYWVKSL
+1867 LMDLPYVVTAL
-1878 TVAASEH
+1878 TVEASEH

-1896 PEPRFI
+1896 PSPLFI
-1902 PLALTVNGPLV
+1902 PMALTVNGPLV
-1913 ASTANLTPMDTGAVT
+1913 ATADNLTPMDGGAVT

-2083 GGVVFDANAVPVLAA
+2083 GGVVFDANAVTVLSA

-2119 MDTAAI
+2119 MTTADI

-2159 DYGASVSI
+2159 DYGASVTVAVSG
-2167 ALSAPNG
+2167 PNG
-2174 AVSFAVGSTVTLVSV
+2174 TVGFVRGATVTPVAV
-2189 DLADGSE
+2189 NLADGSE
-2196 TTLPT
+2196 EVLQT
-2201 KMPIYEAGRSSAE
+2201 KAQ
-2214 IAAHSTEPTF
+2214 IADDAQPSVEMVVLSDAPTF
-2224 LFKVRVIPPAQ
+2224 LFKVRVTPPAQ

>member
-1 MMSASRR
+1 MSASRR
-8 LGPCLAAA
+8 LGPWLAAA

-27 AIPDDDTIWQ
+27 AIPDDDPIWQ
-37 NISYYNTFDR
+37 DVSYYNTFDR

-80 HPKSATAL
+80 HPKGATAL

-123 TATDG
+123 TTTDG
-128 LLFSFGSGDTDGGL
+128 LLFSFGSGDTDGGF

-176 YTYFVIYDA
+176 YTYFVIYNA
-185 AAEKK
+185 SAEKK

-199 NPVGTGGVEGTV
+199 SPVGTGGVEGTV

-226 LQWEQKGNGA
+226 LQWETKGNGA
-236 IDTLGVWKRALT
+236 IDVLGVWKRALT
-248 QEERQTL
+248 QAERQTL

-261 LASVPPP
+261 LASVPP
-268 EMAAVSFADVPE
+268 EMAAVSFAEVPE

-285 PTEAIV
+285 PTEAVV

-298 ELELLDEARQTLG
+298 ELESLDEARQTLG
-311 GRAANVAELVAGS
+311 GRAANVAEIVAGS
-324 GTSDIYGITGSGQGN
+324 GTPSIYGITGSGQGN

-353 GTYGT
+353 GAYGT

-372 NTIKG
+372 NTING

-397 AAGGNGSNS
+397 AAGGNGSNN

-451 RSVQTSATTG
+451 RSLMTANTDD
-461 DGIVS
+461 DGIVG
-466 RADIVGGALPGAS
+466 RPDIVGGALPGAS

-500 ASGSFGKHVLG
+500 ASGAFGKHVLG

-539 FGSKILCAGG
+539 FGSKFLCAGG

-567 TFTGN
+567 IFTGN
-572 LIPCER
+572 LLVCER

-593 RVIDLSKAT
+593 RAIDLSGAT
-602 LGAFNR
+602 LDSFNR

-621 LPNAFVSQE
+621 LPNAIVSQE
-630 VEGTTAR
+630 VEGATAQ
-637 VTLTEGEIAAG
+637 VTLTEAEIAAG
-648 VVTLGRYEGESADFA
+648 VVTLGRYEGTPMDFSE
-663 ALFAVTNPQE
+663 LFEVTNPQE

-687 APIGLAWETPAEG
+687 ASTSLAWATPAEG

-707 AGFAAGVDVRFGANE
+707 AGFAAGADVRFGANE
-722 GTEPVT
+722 ASEPVT

-773 RARYLRLTITD
+773 RARYLRLSITD

-813 GTTITAS
+813 GATITAS

-825 GPHRAE
+825 GPHHAE
-831 DILDGDLGTKWLWTT
+831 DLLDGDLGTKWLWST

-857 AGEGRLFAF
+857 AGAGRAFAF

-879 NPRAWTL
+879 NPRVWTL

-893 DWEPLDTQDIANE
+893 DWEPLDTQDFDNE
-906 AALAWTP
+906 TALAWTP
-913 STWLGETLPVSAEPS
+913 SAWLGETLPVSAEPS
-928 EGPFVLGIP
+928 DGPFVLGIP
-937 EPGRLDVF
+937 EPGRLDVL
-945 GSLAGQGLVVGD
+945 GTLAGQGLVLGD

-972 VPTLAGEVAG
+972 VPTVTGEAAG

-999 HAAQTGIAFVAPEGY
+999 HAAQAGIAFVAPEGY

-1031 PLSATVSGEA
+1031 PFSATVSGEA
-1041 AWMEAGWADTA
+1041 AWMEAGWADTV

-1073 TAGAEGATL
+1073 TAGAEGVTL

-1088 TQVAS
+1088 TQVGAFT
-1093 LAVKPSEHTLT
+1093 VKPSEHTLT

-1164 SGTLTLDKGI
+1164 SGTLTLAKGI
-1174 AVTPSIHV
+1174 AVKPSIHV
-1182 REGIFRFPSAE
+1182 REGIFRFPSVE
-1193 DWGTIYGSIPN
+1193 DWGTTYGSIPN

-1212 VEVSAPMGSLSD
+1212 VEVSEAMGSLSD

-1232 DNAVFFFNCGNEWLS
+1232 DNAVFFFNCGNTWIS

-1275 RAVDFTGAI
+1275 NAVDFTGGI

-1292 DEDSGEE
+1292 DEDSGKE

-1328 NLHAAFYSGGT
+1328 NLHAASYSGGT

-1357 VTVEAG
+1357 VTIEAG

-1426 EVPYNVQVIAW
+1426 EVPYDVQVIAW

-1487 EGLPGFRPGDN
+1487 EGLPGFRPVDN
-1498 AIFGANT
+1498 AIFGANSS
-1505 ATQVPVA
+1505 AQVPVA
-1512 IAGDVTAAAVTVA
+1512 IAGDTTAAAVTVA

-1757 GVSGTC
+1757 GVSGMC

-1833 DAAGRPIDPLIL
+1833 DAAGRPIDSLIL
-1845 ETMSVDAWQLID
+1845 ETMTWAQWQPLSVAI
-1857 VALTAEADVT
+1857 TAGADVT
-1867 LSALPYWVKSL
+1867 LMDLPYVVTAL
-1878 TVAASEH
+1878 TVEASEH

-1896 PEPRFI
+1896 PSPLFI
-1902 PLALTVNGPLV
+1902 PMALTVNGPLV
-1913 ASTANLTPMDTGAVT
+1913 ATADNLTPMDGGAVT

-2083 GGVVFDANAVPVLAA
+2083 GGVVFDANAVTVLSA

-2119 MDTAAI
+2119 MTTAAI
-2125 NDALACLTGAGLVTV
+2125 NEALACLAGAGLVTV

>member
-1 MMSASRR
+1 MSASRR

-16 VAVCFTGGGMA
+16 VAVCFTGGGIA
-27 AIPDDDTIWQ
+27 AIPDDDPIWQ
-37 NISYYNTFDR
+37 DVSYYSTFDNP
-47 VEQDVNTEKG
+47 ELGLAPEKG
-57 EGSFNTIDGGGATN
+57 TGSWNTTEGNALTESSFC
-71 AGDYLAVGL
+71 VSGL
-80 HPKSATAL
+80 STKVRAL
-88 NIGTYKN
+88 NIDAYKG
-95 WTANVDPG
+95 WTPAEG
-103 QTVLAEEDTVFT
+103 QQVLSADDKSFT
-115 IGFRAKVG
+115 LAFRAKIG
-123 TATDG
+123 NATEG
-128 LLFSFGSGDTDGGL
+128 LLFAFGSSSTGGGL
-142 SIRRG
+142 TLRSRR
-147 NSAGRIVV
+147 SAAGYFAVT
-155 ATGRDKSQINYA
+155 TGQDNERLQYE
-167 PSGGSDSTY
+167 PSGGSDDRY
-176 YTYFVIYDA
+176 QTYFIVYDA
-185 AAEKK
+185 VTDEANPTIALYVGATEEPT
-190 LSLYAGAGE
+190 LS
-199 NPVGTGGVEGTV
+199 NTTTGTV
-211 VAKPFQWGWRYGDAS
+211 IAAPFQWGARHGGS
-226 LQWEQKGNGA
+226 IGLWESAGNGA
-236 IDTLGVWKRALT
+236 IDTLGVWKRQLT
-248 QEERQTL
+248 TEERQTIVE
-255 TTEWET
+255 EWEA
-261 LASVPPP
+261 LASVPP
-268 EMAAVSFADVPE
+268 EMAAVSFEDVPE

-285 PTEAIV
+285 PTEAVALGAI
-291 LNAASTL
+291 AANV
-298 ELELLDEARQTLG
+298 ELELLGEARQTLG
-311 GRAANVAELVAGS
+311 GRAANVAEIVTSS
-324 GTSDIYGITGSGQGN
+324 GTPSVYGITGNGQGN

-372 NTIKG
+372 NTING

-479 GNVGSGY
+479 GNVESGY

-500 ASGSFGKHVLG
+500 ASGSFGKHVMG

-567 TFTGN
+567 IFTGN

-593 RVIDLSKAT
+593 RVIDLSGAT
-602 LGAFNR
+602 IGAFNR

-630 VEGTTAR
+630 VEGATAQ
-637 VTLTEGEIAAG
+637 VTLTEDEIAAG

-663 ALFAVTNPQE
+663 ALFEVTNPQE

-687 APIGLAWETPAEG
+687 VPIGLAWATPAEG

-707 AGFAAGVDVRFGANE
+707 AGFAAGADVRFGANE

-813 GTTITAS
+813 GATITAS

-825 GPHRAE
+825 DSHHAE

-857 AGEGRLFAF
+857 AGEGRSFAF
-866 DGYALAMADQNGR
+866 DGYALAVADQNGR

-893 DWEPLDTQDIANE
+893 DWEPLDTQDFDNE
-906 AALAWTP
+906 TALAWTP
-913 STWLGETLPVSAEPS
+913 SAWLGETLPVSAEPS
-928 EGPFVLGIP
+928 DGPFVLGIP

-945 GSLAGQGLVVGD
+945 GTLAGQGLVLGD

-972 VPTLAGEVAG
+972 VPTLAGEAAG

-999 HAAQTGIAFVAPEGY
+999 HAAQAGIAFVAPEGY

-1031 PLSATVSGEA
+1031 PFSATVSGEA

-1093 LAVKPSEHTLT
+1093 LTVKPSEHTLT

-1164 SGTLTLDKGI
+1164 SGTLTLAKGI

-1193 DWGTIYGSIPN
+1193 VWGTTYGSIPN

-1212 VEVSAPMGSLSD
+1212 VEVSEPMGSLSD

-1232 DNAVFFFNCGNEWLS
+1232 DNAVFFFNCGNTWIS

-1275 RAVDFTGAI
+1275 NAVDFTGGI

-1292 DEDSGEE
+1292 DEDSGSEN
-1299 SNSYDLRCAITEEGG
+1299 NSYDLRCAITEEGG

-1328 NLHAAFYSGGT
+1328 NLHAASYSGGT
-1339 EVASRVDVRD
+1339 EVASRVDVRN

-1437 SEGPDSAERFE
+1437 SEGPDSAERFD
-1448 VEGVPEDCTLVVE
+1448 VAGVPEDCRVVAE

-1487 EGLPGFRPGDN
+1487 EGLPGFRPVDN

-1632 ATFDDCTL
+1632 ATFNDCTL

-1721 AVSGTLTG
+1721 AVSGTLAG

-1757 GVSGTC
+1757 GVSGMC

-1833 DAAGRPIDPLIL
+1833 DAAGHPIDPLIL
-1845 ETMSVDAWQLID
+1845 ETMTVDAWQLID

-1913 ASTANLTPMDTGAVT
+1913 ASTANLTPMDTGAATT
-1928 LNADLTYEVPA
+1928 LNADLTYEVP
-1939 EDSFALLEGL
+1939 EGGIFNL
-1949 SGTGR
+1949 PNGISGTGR

-1959 PGTLNLAGA
+1959 TGTLSISGITMRAGL
-1968 TVSVDVRVEA
+1968 RVEA
-1978 GTLFN
+1978 GTLA
-1983 GGTIAGTLSLA
+1983 GVGTIEGTLELA
-1994 DGVILDCEIVDVKAA
+1994 DGVALDCFAAGQKTA
-2009 TTVAVDEGATI
+2009 TTVAIDEGATLTI
-2020 TVANLGTP
+2020 ANLP
-2028 TAERQLLAWE
+2028 ELTAERQLLAWE

-2083 GGVVFDANAVPVLAA
+2083 GGVVFDANAVDVLSA

-2119 MDTAAI
+2119 MTTADI
-2125 NDALACLTGAGLVTV
+2125 NEALACLTGAGLVTV

>member
-1 MMSASRR
+1 MSASRR
-8 LGPCLAAA
+8 LGPWLAAA

-27 AIPDDDTIWQ
+27 AIPDDDPIWQ
-37 NISYYNTFDR
+37 DVSYYSTFDNP
-47 VEQDVNTEKG
+47 DLGLAPEKG
-57 EGSFNTIDGGGATN
+57 TGSWNTTEGGDPAFITVSGASRALDIAN
-71 AGDYLAVGL
+71 YNGL
-80 HPKSATAL
+80 TPEE
-88 NIGTYKN
+88 
-95 WTANVDPG
+95 G
-103 QTVLAEEDTVFT
+103 QKVLAQDEPCFT
-115 IGFRAKVG
+115 IAIRAKLG
-123 TATDG
+123 TQTDG
-128 LLFSFGSGDTDGGL
+128 LLFAFGSKATNGGL
-142 SIRRG
+142 ALRRG
-147 NSAGRIVV
+147 NAVGKFAVTADGDYERMSYQPPI
-155 ATGRDKSQINYA
+155 S
-167 PSGGSDSTY
+167 SDTAY
-176 YTYFVIYDA
+176 YTYFITYDA
-185 AAEKK
+185 SAASGNLK
-190 LSLYAGAGE
+190 LYAADGAE
-199 NPVGTGGVEGTV
+199 PVASATASASSLTDVINL
-211 VAKPFQWGWRYGDAS
+211 PFQWGWRHGETDDGGVG
-226 LQWEQKGNGA
+226 LRWEQKGNGA
-236 IDTLGVWKRALT
+236 IDTLGVWKRQLT
-248 QEERQTL
+248 QEERTRL
-255 TTEWET
+255 SREWNNQ
-261 LASVPPP
+261 LAIAF
-268 EMAAVSFADVPE
+268 EDVPE
-280 GWGEA
+280 GWGEV
-285 PTEAIV
+285 PTHG
-291 LNAASTL
+291 LNRTADGTL
-298 ELELLDEARQTLG
+298 ELDLLVEARQTLG

-353 GTYGT
+353 GAYGT

-621 LPNAFVSQE
+621 LPNAIVSQE
-630 VEGTTAR
+630 VEGATAQ
-637 VTLTEGEIAAG
+637 VTLTEDEIAAG
-648 VVTLGRYEGESADFA
+648 VVTLGRYAGESADFA
-663 ALFAVTNPQE
+663 ALFEVTNPQE

-687 APIGLAWETPAEG
+687 ESTSLAWATPAEG

-707 AGFAAGVDVRFGANE
+707 AGFAAGADVRFGANE
-722 GTEPVT
+722 GSEPVT

-813 GTTITAS
+813 GATITAS

-831 DILDGDLGTKWLWTT
+831 DLLDGDLGTKWLWST

-857 AGEGRLFAF
+857 AGAGRSFAF
-866 DGYALAMADQNGR
+866 DGYALAVADQNGR

-893 DWEPLDTQDIANE
+893 DWEPLDTQDFDNE
-906 AALAWTP
+906 TALAWTP
-913 STWLGETLPVSAEPS
+913 SAWLGETLPVSAEPS

-937 EPGRLDVF
+937 EPGRLDVL
-945 GSLAGQGLVVGD
+945 GTLAGQGLVLGD

-972 VPTLAGEVAG
+972 VPTLAGEAAG

-999 HAAQTGIAFVAPEGY
+999 HAAQAGIAFVAPEGY

-1031 PLSATVSGEA
+1031 PFSATVSGEA

-1093 LAVKPSEHTLT
+1093 LTVKPSEHTLT

-1164 SGTLTLDKGI
+1164 SGTLTLAKGI

-1193 DWGTIYGSIPN
+1193 VWGTTYGSIPN

-1212 VEVSAPMGSLSD
+1212 VEVSEPMGSLSD

-1232 DNAVFFFNCGNEWLS
+1232 DNAVFFFNCGNTWIS

-1275 RAVDFTGAI
+1275 NAVDFTGGI

-1292 DEDSGEE
+1292 DEDSGSEN
-1299 SNSYDLRCAITEEGG
+1299 NSYDLRCAITEEGG

-1328 NLHAAFYSGGT
+1328 NLHAASYSGGT
-1339 EVASRVDVRD
+1339 EVASRVDVRN

-1437 SEGPDSAERFE
+1437 SEGPDSAERFD
-1448 VEGVPEDCTLVVE
+1448 VAGVPEDCRVVAE

-1473 DVEWATPDAGGAWA
+1473 DVEWAKPDAGGAWA
-1487 EGLPGFRPGDN
+1487 EGLPGFRPVDN

-1557 RYVRLVPTARTTTGN
+1557 RYVRLVPTASVTADVPN
-1572 NTNDGVAL
+1572 NKGVAI
-1580 AEFQLLLDGVPVDWP
+1580 AEFQLLRDGEPVDWP
-1595 EGTAITA
+1595 EGTTCVASQ
-1602 TKAQNTQ
+1602 AQAYVE
-1609 NKHYAE
+1609 HL
-1615 DILDGD
+1615 DDHLIDGD
-1621 LTTKWYWTDAG
+1621 LGTKWFWETGDKA
-1632 ATFDDCTL
+1632 FDDCTL

-1662 NGRNPRT
+1662 IGRNPRT
-1669 WAVEV
+1669 WTVEV

-1692 EANTWPTEAWMT
+1692 EAITWPTNAWMT
-1704 QTFGAP
+1704 QVFGAP

-1721 AVSGTLTG
+1721 AVSGTLAG

-1757 GVSGTC
+1757 GVSGMC

-1784 PEGLTPSAPEG
+1784 PEGLEPSAPEG
-1795 FVAVYRDGTYYAV
+1795 FVAIYQDGTYYAV

-1845 ETMSVDAWQLID
+1845 ETMSVDAWQSID

-1913 ASTANLTPMDTGAVT
+1913 ASTANLTPMDTGAATT

-1978 GTLFN
+1978 GTLVS

-1994 DGVILDCEIVDVKAA
+1994 DGVVIDCAIVDVKAA

-2020 TVANLGTP
+2020 DVINLGTP

-2038 NGPETA
+2038 SGPETA
-2044 DAFAGAPEGWAFAVR
+2044 DAFAGAPEGWVFAVR

-2066 PEPSGPVLPTV
+2066 PEPTGPVLPTV

-2083 GGVVFDANAVPVLAA
+2083 GGVVFDANAVDVLAA

-2119 MDTAAI
+2119 MTTADI
-2125 NDALACLTGAGLVTV
+2125 NEALACLTGAGLVTV

-2174 AVSFAVGSTVTLVSV
+2174 AVSFAVGSTVTLVAV

>member
-16 VAVCFTGGGMA
+16 VAVCFTGGGIA

-37 NISYYNTFDR
+37 DVAYYSTFDNP
-47 VEQDVNTEKG
+47 ELGLAPEKG
-57 EGSFNTIDGGGATN
+57 TGSWNTTSGGDPAFVMVSGTSRVLDIANYNGWTPEEGQ
-71 AGDYLAVGL
+71 
-80 HPKSATAL
+80 K
-88 NIGTYKN
+88 
-95 WTANVDPG
+95 
-103 QTVLAEEDTVFT
+103 VLAQDEPCFT
-115 IGFRAKVG
+115 IAIRAKLG
-123 TATDG
+123 TQTDG
-128 LLFSFGSGDTDGGL
+128 LLFAFGSKATNGGL
-142 SIRRG
+142 ALRRG
-147 NSAGRIVV
+147 NAVGKFAVTADGDYERMSYQPPI
-155 ATGRDKSQINYA
+155 S
-167 PSGGSDSTY
+167 SDTAY
-176 YTYFVIYDA
+176 YTYFITYYASA
-185 AAEKK
+185 ASGNLK
-190 LSLYAGAGE
+190 LYAADGAE
-199 NPVGTGGVEGTV
+199 PVASATASASSLTDVINL
-211 VAKPFQWGWRYGDAS
+211 PFQWGWRHGETDDGGVG
-226 LQWEQKGNGA
+226 LRWEQKGNGA
-236 IDTLGVWKRALT
+236 IDTLGVWKRQLT
-248 QEERQTL
+248 QEERTRL
-255 TTEWET
+255 SREWNNQ
-261 LASVPPP
+261 LAIAF
-268 EMAAVSFADVPE
+268 EDVPE
-280 GWGEA
+280 GWGEV
-285 PTEAIV
+285 PTHG
-291 LNAASTL
+291 LNRTADGTL
-298 ELELLDEARQTLG
+298 ELDLLVEARQTLG
-311 GRAANVAELVAGS
+311 GRAANVAEIVGSS
-324 GTSDIYGITGSGQGN
+324 GTPSIYGITGNGQGD

-358 IVGGKENNWTSSHA
+358 IVGGKENNWTSSRA

-451 RSVQTSATTG
+451 RSLMTANTDG
-461 DGIVS
+461 DGIVG
-466 RADIVGGALPGAS
+466 RPDIVGGALPGAS

-500 ASGSFGKHVLG
+500 ASGSFGKHVMG

-567 TFTGN
+567 IFTGN

-593 RVIDLSKAT
+593 RVIDLSGAT
-602 LGAFNR
+602 IGAFNR

-630 VEGTTAR
+630 VEGATAQ
-637 VTLTEGEIAAG
+637 VTLTEDEIAAG

-663 ALFAVTNPQE
+663 ALFEVTNPQE

-687 APIGLAWETPAEG
+687 APIGLAWATPAEG

-707 AGFAAGVDVRFGANE
+707 AGFAAGADVRFGANE

-813 GTTITAS
+813 GATITAS

-831 DILDGDLGTKWLWTT
+831 DLLDGDLGTKWLWSM

-857 AGEGRLFAF
+857 AGAGRSFAF
-866 DGYALAMADQNGR
+866 DGYALAVADQNGR

-893 DWEPLDTQDIANE
+893 DWEPLDTQDFDNE
-906 AALAWTP
+906 TALAWTP
-913 STWLGETLPVSAEPS
+913 SAWLGETLPVSAEPS
-928 EGPFVLGIP
+928 DGPFVLGIP
-937 EPGRLDVF
+937 EPGRLDVL
-945 GSLAGQGLVVGD
+945 GTLAGQGLVLGD

-972 VPTLAGEVAG
+972 VPTVTGEAVG

-999 HAAQTGIAFVAPEGY
+999 HAAQAGIAFVAPEGY

-1031 PLSATVSGEA
+1031 PFSATVSGEA
-1041 AWMEAGWADTA
+1041 TWMEAGWADTA

-1088 TQVAS
+1088 TQVGAFT
-1093 LAVKPSEHTLT
+1093 VKPSEHTLT

-1164 SGTLTLDKGI
+1164 SGTLTLNDGT
-1174 AVTPSIHV
+1174 AVSPTIEVRGGTLALPSIS
-1182 REGIFRFPSAE
+1182 E
-1193 DWGTIYGSIPN
+1193 WGTVYGSIPN
-1204 LIAEGGTR
+1204 LIAAGEGR
-1212 VEVSAPMGSLSD
+1212 VYVSGWAGSITD
-1224 ADATITLR
+1224 TDATILLR
-1232 DNAVFFFNCGNEWLS
+1232 DGGCLEFINGNAAFPPNW
-1247 TRPIAPTFLI
+1247 RPIAAPIVI
-1257 ENDGSVEKA
+1257 ENDGSA
-1266 AHIRGVHNG
+1266 PASIRGSAYGGGTHL
-1275 RAVDFTGAI
+1275 TGGI
-1284 RGRGLLIF
+1284 SGHGTLVF
-1292 DEDSGEE
+1292 EMGDS
-1299 SNSYDLRCAITEEGG
+1299 SSYDIRCAITEEGG

-1328 NLHAAFYSGGT
+1328 NLQAASYSGGT

-1357 VTVEAG
+1357 VSIEAG

-1426 EVPYNVQVIAW
+1426 AVPYDVQVIAW
-1437 SEGPDSAERFE
+1437 SEGPETAECFA
-1448 VEGVPEDCTLVVE
+1448 VEGLPEDCTLVVE

-1487 EGLPGFRPGDN
+1487 EGLPGFRPVDN

-1512 IAGDVTAAAVTVA
+1512 IAEDTTAAAVTVA

-1557 RYVRLVPTARTTTGN
+1557 RYVRFVPTARVTADVPN
-1572 NTNDGVAL
+1572 NKGIAI
-1580 AEFQLLLDGVPVDWP
+1580 AEFQLLRDGAPVPWP
-1595 EGTAITA
+1595 EGTECVASQ
-1602 TKAQNTQ
+1602 AQAYVS
-1609 NKHYAE
+1609 HR
-1615 DILDGD
+1615 DDHLIDGD
-1621 LTTKWYWTDAG
+1621 LGTKWFWETGDTA
-1632 ATFDDCTL
+1632 FDDCTL

-1662 NGRNPRT
+1662 IGRNPRT
-1669 WAVEV
+1669 WTVEV

-1679 LWTPVDAQDFTSE
+1679 LWTPVDAQDFTTE
-1692 EANTWPTEAWMT
+1692 EAITWPTNAWMT

-1721 AVSGTLTG
+1721 AVSGTLAG

-1740 EGSTLKA
+1740 EGSTLKV
-1747 LPGTVLTIEG
+1747 LPGTVPTIEG
-1757 GVSGTC
+1757 SVSGTC

-1784 PEGLTPSAPEG
+1784 PEGLQPTAPEG
-1795 FVAVYRDGTYYAV
+1795 FVAVYQDGTYYAV
-1808 RQAAVGGAWT
+1808 RQAATGGAWT

-1845 ETMSVDAWQLID
+1845 ETMSVDAWQSID

-1896 PEPRFI
+1896 PSPLFI

-1913 ASTANLTPMDTGAVT
+1913 ASTANLTPMDGSAVT

-1968 TVSVDVRVEA
+1968 AVSVDVRVEA
-1978 GTLFN
+1978 GTLVS
-1983 GGTIAGTLSLA
+1983 GGTIEGTLALA
-1994 DGVILDCEIVDVKAA
+1994 DGVVLDCEIVDVKAA
-2009 TTVAVDEGATI
+2009 TTVAIDEGAAI
-2020 TVANLGTP
+2020 DIANLGTP

-2044 DAFAGAPEGWAFAVR
+2044 DAFAGAPEGWVFAVR

-2083 GGVVFDANAVPVLAA
+2083 GGVVFDANAVAVLAA

-2109 AVTGTANGKA
+2109 AVSGTANGKA
-2119 MDTAAI
+2119 MTTADI
-2125 NDALACLTGAGLVTV
+2125 NEALACLTGAGLVTV

-2174 AVSFAVGSTVTLVSV
+2174 AVSFAVGSTVTLVAV

-2201 KMPIYEAGRSSAE
+2201 KKPVYESGESIVE
-2214 IAAHSTEPTF
+2214 IMALSTEPTF

>member
-1 MMSASRR
+1 MSASRR
-8 LGPCLAAA
+8 LGPWLAAA
-16 VAVCFTGGGMA
+16 VAVCFTGGGIA
-27 AIPDDDTIWQ
+27 AIPDDDPIWQ
-37 NISYYNTFDR
+37 DVSYYSTFDNP
-47 VEQDVNTEKG
+47 DLGLAPEKG
-57 EGSFNTIDGGGATN
+57 TGSWNTTEGGDPAFITVSGASRALDIAN
-71 AGDYLAVGL
+71 YNGL
-80 HPKSATAL
+80 TPEE
-88 NIGTYKN
+88 
-95 WTANVDPG
+95 G
-103 QTVLAEEDTVFT
+103 QKVLAQDEPCFT
-115 IGFRAKVG
+115 IAIRAKLG
-123 TATDG
+123 TQTDG
-128 LLFSFGSGDTDGGL
+128 LLFAFGSKATNGGL
-142 SIRRG
+142 ALRRG
-147 NSAGRIVV
+147 NAVGKFAVTADGDYERMSYQPPI
-155 ATGRDKSQINYA
+155 S
-167 PSGGSDSTY
+167 SDTAY
-176 YTYFVIYDA
+176 YTYFITYDA
-185 AAEKK
+185 SAASGNLK
-190 LSLYAGAGE
+190 LYAADGAE
-199 NPVGTGGVEGTV
+199 PVASATASASSLTDVINL
-211 VAKPFQWGWRYGDAS
+211 PFQWGWRHGETDDGGVG
-226 LQWEQKGNGA
+226 LRWEQKGNGA
-236 IDTLGVWKRALT
+236 IDTLGVWKRQLT
-248 QEERQTL
+248 QEERTRL
-255 TTEWET
+255 SREWNNQ
-261 LASVPPP
+261 LAIAF
-268 EMAAVSFADVPE
+268 EDVPE
-280 GWGEA
+280 GWGEV
-285 PTEAIV
+285 PTHG
-291 LNAASTL
+291 LNRTADGTL
-298 ELELLDEARQTLG
+298 ELDLLVEARQTLG
-311 GRAANVAELVAGS
+311 GRAANVAEIVGSS
-324 GTSDIYGITGSGQGN
+324 GTPSIYGITGNGQGD

-358 IVGGKENNWTSSHA
+358 IVGGKENNWTSSRA

-451 RSVQTSATTG
+451 RSLMTANTDG
-461 DGIVS
+461 DGIVG
-466 RADIVGGALPGAS
+466 RPDIVGGALPGAS

-567 TFTGN
+567 IFTGN

-593 RVIDLSKAT
+593 RAVDLSGAT
-602 LGAFNR
+602 IDSFNR

-621 LPNAFVSQE
+621 LPNAIVSQE
-630 VEGTTAR
+630 VEGATAQ
-637 VTLTEGEIAAG
+637 VTLTEDEIAAG
-648 VVTLGRYEGESADFA
+648 VVTLGRYEGTPMDFSE
-663 ALFAVTNPQE
+663 LFEVTNPQE

-687 APIGLAWETPAEG
+687 APTSLAWATPAEG
-700 SDWAAGF
+700 TDWAAGF
-707 AGFAAGVDVRFGANE
+707 AGFAAGADVRFGANE
-722 GTEPVT
+722 ASEPVT

-761 GATLTL
+761 DATLTL

-773 RARYLRLTITD
+773 RARYLRLSITD

-813 GTTITAS
+813 GATITAS

-831 DILDGDLGTKWLWTT
+831 DLLDGDLGTKWLWST

-857 AGEGRLFAF
+857 AGAGRSFAF
-866 DGYALAMADQNGR
+866 DGYALAVADQNGR
-879 NPRAWTL
+879 NPRVWTL

-893 DWEPLDTQDIANE
+893 DWEPLDTQDFDNE
-906 AALAWTP
+906 TALAWTP
-913 STWLGETLPVSAEPS
+913 SAWLGETLPVSAEPS
-928 EGPFVLGIP
+928 DGPFVLGIP
-937 EPGRLDVF
+937 EPGRLDVL
-945 GSLAGQGLVVGD
+945 GTLAGQGLVLGD

-972 VPTLAGEVAG
+972 VPTVTGEAAG

-999 HAAQTGIAFVAPEGY
+999 HAAQAGIAFVAPEGY

-1031 PLSATVSGEA
+1031 PFSATVSGEA
-1041 AWMEAGWADTA
+1041 TWMEAGWADTA

-1062 YLPIAERVVEV
+1062 YLPVAERVVEV

-1328 NLHAAFYSGGT
+1328 NLHAASYSGGT

-1357 VTVEAG
+1357 VTIEAG

-1426 EVPYNVQVIAW
+1426 AVPYDVQVIAW
-1437 SEGPDSAERFE
+1437 SEGPETAECFA
-1448 VEGVPEDCTLVVE
+1448 VEGLPEDCTLVVE

-1487 EGLPGFRPGDN
+1487 EGLPGFRPVDN

-1512 IAGDVTAAAVTVA
+1512 IAEDTTAAAVTVA

-1557 RYVRLVPTARTTTGN
+1557 RYVRFVPTARVTADVPN
-1572 NTNDGVAL
+1572 NKGIAI
-1580 AEFQLLLDGVPVDWP
+1580 AEFQLLRDGAPVPWP
-1595 EGTAITA
+1595 EGTECVASQ
-1602 TKAQNTQ
+1602 AQAYVS
-1609 NKHYAE
+1609 HR
-1615 DILDGD
+1615 DDHLIDGD
-1621 LTTKWYWTDAG
+1621 LGTKWFWETGDTA
-1632 ATFDDCTL
+1632 FDDCTL

-1662 NGRNPRT
+1662 IGRNPRT
-1669 WAVEV
+1669 WTVEV

-1692 EANTWPTEAWMT
+1692 EAITWPTNAWMT
-1704 QTFGAP
+1704 QVFGAP

-1721 AVSGTLTG
+1721 AVSGTLAG
-1729 GGRIVGDVAFA
+1729 GGRIVGDVDFA
-1740 EGSTLKA
+1740 EGSTLKV

-1763 ALDLSALDIPEET
+1763 ALDLSALDIPDET

-1784 PEGLTPSAPEG
+1784 PKGLTPTAPEG
-1795 FVAVYRDGTYYAV
+1795 FVAIYQDGTYYAV

-1833 DAAGRPIDPLIL
+1833 DAVGRPIDPAIL
-1845 ETMSVDAWQLID
+1845 ETMSVDAWQSID

-1878 TVAASEH
+1878 TVVASEH

-1913 ASTANLTPMDTGAVT
+1913 ASTANLALMDGSAVT
-1928 LNADLTYEVPA
+1928 LNADFTYEVP
-1939 EDSFALLEGL
+1939 EGGIFNL
-1949 SGTGR
+1949 PNGISGTGR

-1959 PGTLNLAGA
+1959 SGTLSISGITMRAGL
-1968 TVSVDVRVEA
+1968 RVEA
-1978 GTLFN
+1978 GTLA
-1983 GGTIAGTLSLA
+1983 GVGAIEGTLELA
-1994 DGVILDCEIVDVKAA
+1994 DGVALDCFAAGQKTA
-2009 TTVAVDEGATI
+2009 TTVAIDEGAALTI
-2020 TVANLGTP
+2020 ANLP
-2028 TAERQLLAWE
+2028 ELTAERQLLAWE
-2038 NGPETA
+2038 SGPETA
-2044 DAFAGAPEGWAFAVR
+2044 DAFAGAPEGWVFAVR

-2066 PEPSGPVLPTV
+2066 PEPSGPVLPTI

-2083 GGVVFDANAVPVLAA
+2083 GGVVFDANAVAVLSA
-2098 AAEQAGLPEVT
+2098 AAERAGLPEVT
-2109 AVTGTANGKA
+2109 AISGTANGKA
-2119 MDTAAI
+2119 MTTAAI
-2125 NDALACLTGAGLVTV
+2125 NEALACLTGAGLVTV

-2174 AVSFAVGSTVTLVSV
+2174 AVSFAVGSTVTLVAV

-2201 KMPIYEAGRSSAE
+2201 KKPVYESGESIVE
-2214 IAAHSTEPTF
+2214 IMALSTEPTF